1 MPRISAFHG
10 IVIRMWFREHG
21 VPHFHAQYSSH
32 SASIAID
39 GLEVLEGSLPR
50 AKLRLVRKWAELHRT
65 ELAANWERARRHLL
79 PRYIEPL
86 P

>member
-1 MPRISAFHG
+1 MPRISAFYG
-10 IVIRMWFREHG
+10 IVITMWFREHG
-21 VPHFHAQYSSH
+21 VPHFHAQYPGH

-50 AKLRLVRKWAELHRT
+50 AKLRLVRKWAELHRA
-65 ELAANWERARRHLL
+65 ELAANWERARHHLP
-79 PRYIEPL
+79 PRDIEPL